1 MKDLVERILA
11 GDEHPQSVPV
21 VTDKLK
27 LKQESD
33 PVTEEDNV
41 ERIAATLFRTL
52 SDKGGVGISAPQIG
66 IQKRICVV
74 NVQEPFYLVN
84 PRIVDQKRKARYVE
98 GCLSFPNEQVETRRN
113 QIILVESDNYDS
125 RIRFGPTPDNE
136 LPDMEN
142 PQLLESVAVQ
152 HEIDHLNGTLMFDR
166 RMRKG
171 NTYEKSLKEKIGRND
186 RVVIVPTKEAD
197 TEQSGAST
205 LKYKHAKGYLE
216 NGWQLIDVAE

>member
-1 MKDLVERILA
+1 
-11 GDEHPQSVPV
+11 
-21 VTDKLK
+21 
-27 LKQESD
+27 
-33 PVTEEDNV
+33 
-41 ERIAATLFRTL
+41 
-52 SDKGGVGISAPQIG
+52 
-66 IQKRICVV
+66 
-74 NVQEPFYLVN
+74 
-84 PRIVDQKRKARYVE
+84 
-98 GCLSFPNEQVETRRN
+98 VETRRN